1 MKRYSVT
8 LIVVALFAGFASA
21 TANSNEVVFQIGY
34 PDGRAAEF
42 RKWIKWEDFFEQENP
57 VVCDF
62 TVGKSLTR
70 DWLPW
75 HNSTREWHAAGRS
88 FTGRIH
94 FNSPKAYDV
103 PLYLVVGTCF
113 GHPTEPSLINVTLN
127 GTAVQERSEVDTVQ
141 DLDSVLGEQADQNRK
156 NRLVV
161 WVRALSRVFVENA
174 GYQSKFGF
182 SEKLE
187 NTLKDLVTEYR
198 SIESGI
204 RNG

>member
-1 MKRYSVT
+1 MN
-8 LIVVALFAGFASA
+8 LILS
-21 TANSNEVVFQIGY
+21 
-34 PDGRAAEF
+34 
-42 RKWIKWEDFFEQENP
+42 DF
-57 VVCDF
+57 
-62 TVGKSLTR
+62 
-70 DWLPW
+70 
-75 HNSTREWHAAGRS
+75 
-88 FTGRIH
+88 I
-94 FNSPKAYDV
+94 Y
-103 PLYLVVGTCF
+103 
-113 GHPTEPSLINVTLN
+113 TLN